1 MSIFYA
7 VWMTRIAVSWRMI
20 RRSWP
25 RQRTGRRRFGTG
37 PEDRQKLTAK
47 SVRPPGAEQGC
58 GGRSKLGNGRRKL
71 RRFHRFDFFTGL
83 IFFTAVKPQDRSLFM
98 LRKSIVVNR
107 PQGLEARPIAELVQV
122 ASRYESRVYLEH
134 GTRRV
139 NAKSIMGMMSLQA
152 SAGETVDVTVEG
164 TDEVT
169 AMKEIEAFLCNG
181 KLNVCAV

>member
-1 MSIFYA
+1 
-7 VWMTRIAVSWRMI
+7 
-20 RRSWP
+20 
-25 RQRTGRRRFGTG
+25 
-37 PEDRQKLTAK
+37 
-47 SVRPPGAEQGC
+47 
-58 GGRSKLGNGRRKL
+58 
-71 RRFHRFDFFTGL
+71 
-83 IFFTAVKPQDRSLFM
+83 M

-169 AMKEIEAFLCNG
+169 AIKEIEAFLCNG
-181 KLNVCAV
+181 KLHVCAV